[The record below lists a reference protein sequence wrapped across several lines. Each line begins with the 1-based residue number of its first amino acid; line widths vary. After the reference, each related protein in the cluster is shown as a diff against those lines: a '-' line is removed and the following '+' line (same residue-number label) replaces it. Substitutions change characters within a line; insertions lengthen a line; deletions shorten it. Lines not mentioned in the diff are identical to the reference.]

1 MTHLI
6 RNEFAKL
13 KKDRSVA
20 FLLALALLPVLTGTA
35 GAIIGGKSDAADA
48 LFFVNNQF
56 AMFYPMAVF
65 ILAGSLLCREWRDKT
80 YLSWVSYGI
89 PKSQLLLSKMAI
101 CIAISFAMAV
111 TELVFLGALCVFTS
125 PHGLQEGLVTWC
137 SFAPGFIAEALSII
151 MVCTCA
157 GFLVAIVSRSSV
169 GVSAAGVMYGFA
181 SCLFIGSEWGFLLPG
196 SFAYRVAMAFLD
208 PATYYDASLIATA
221 GGIAATVVWCAALFL
236 AALVVFRFKRGIEE

>member
-1 MTHLI
+1 MMRLI

-13 KKDRSVA
+13 KKDRSMA
-20 FLLALALLPVLTGTA
+20 FLLVLALLPVLTGTA
-35 GAIIGGKSDAADA
+35 GAVIGGKSDAADV

-80 YLSWVSYGI
+80 YLSWISYGI
-89 PKSQLLLSKMAI
+89 PKSRLLLSKMAI
-101 CIAISFAMAV
+101 CATISFAMAV
-111 TELVFLGALCVFTS
+111 IELVLLGALCAFAS
-125 PHGLQEGLVTWC
+125 PHGLQEGLAVWC
-137 SFAPGFIAEALSII
+137 SFAPGFMAEALSII

-169 GVSAAGVMYGFA
+169 GVSAAGVMYGFV
-181 SCLFIGSEWGFLLPG
+181 SCFFIGSEWGFLLPG

-221 GGIAATVVWCAALFL
+221 GGATATIVWCAALFL
-236 AALVVFRFKRGIEE
+236 AALVVFRRKRGIEE